1 MMSATGEVYNT
12 YKSGPST
19 EPWGTP
25 ESGTEGKTCSPQLVR
40 SICSKREH
48 FSYKGL
54 GHSLLLL
61 TTNTGRKQARIKKGE
76 RAGEARYKLCFP
88 KANKR

>member
-25 ESGTEGKTCSPQLVR
+25 KSRTEGKTCSPQLAC
-40 SICSKREH
+40 SICEILSRIQTMQEH
-48 FSYKGL
+48 FLSRQTKYGDTEVK
-54 GHSLLLL
+54 
-61 TTNTGRKQARIKKGE
+61 
-76 RAGEARYKLCFP
+76 
-88 KANKR
+88 